1 MLGEKVM
8 LRVRMSAKD
17 VHYAGDLVNGARM
30 LDFFGDLATE
40 LAIRMDGDE
49 ALYRTYEHI
58 DFLAPVY
65 AGDFMEYYGWLEK
78 VGNTSHRM
86 CFEAYKVIELAR
98 DSALEESAA
107 NVLNPPVL
115 VGRAEEVK
123 KPVSRKEKGGKGK
136 SDKGAAEAGKE
147 GAKRLEEL
155 SPKEN
160 SRKNEK

>member
-65 AGDFMEYYGWLEK
+65 AGGLMEYYGWLEK

-115 VGRAEEVK
+115 VGRAEGICVT
-123 KPVSRKEKGGKGK
+123 PRKAQRGAQDPAFRGIREAGGKK
-136 SDKGAAEAGKE
+136 
-147 GAKRLEEL
+147 
-155 SPKEN
+155 
-160 SRKNEK
+160 